1 MREHHVGDLILVEA
15 GSEGGR
21 PIGIVTDRDLVI
33 EVLASGTDSDSITLT
48 DLPTRQLEVANEND
62 DLMDTPECMRS
73 LGVLKGILAFDDVLS
88 VVLVL
93 LNKLVALAERE
104 FRTEV
109 RVRSLAL
116 MEGAGRL
123 LVEPCSVTEARSN
136 IEALSVS
143 GIREARSATA
153 VGERSGMS

>member
-1 MREHHVGDLILVEA
+1 M
-15 GSEGGR
+15 
-21 PIGIVTDRDLVI
+21 
-33 EVLASGTDSDSITLT
+33 T

-73 LGVLKGILAFDDVLS
+73 LGVLKGILALDDVLS

-93 LNKLVALAERE
+93 LNKLVALAERV

-123 LVEPCSVTEARSN
+123 LVEPC
-136 IEALSVS
+136 
-143 GIREARSATA
+143 
-153 VGERSGMS
+153 